1 MSKIPSPRFRTS
13 RTQVSRSLDEL
24 LADPACV
31 RLDHEEDRIMSLLRD
46 ELCSPGS
53 TGSPDRDFA
62 AELQEIKAEKAA
74 LEVNHD

>member
-1 MSKIPSPRFRTS
+1 MSKTLN
-13 RTQVSRSLDEL
+13 QLH
-24 LADPACV
+24 ANPAWR
-31 RLDHEEDRIMSLLRD
+31 RLDREEDRILSLLRD

-53 TGSPDRDFA
+53 TGSRDRDFA